1 MLYLPPTQHHRF
13 FTNLPLLQ
21 NQPPRI
27 MRGMIAYIPH
37 SVNLT
42 STQGCIR
49 GLAHACV
56 WVCVEGKG
64 EGDVRRSTCT
74 SFCKL
79 HFPQGY
85 MEGFDDGGRGVG
97 RILNPSFW
105 DWPPLPGAWWGSGA
119 YDKDFFLRM
128 YLAYYIFKPTLIE
141 EKFLKMKLGFF
152 GP

>member
-1 MLYLPPTQHHRF
+1 
-13 FTNLPLLQ
+13 
-21 NQPPRI
+21 

-56 WVCVEGKG
+56 CVCVCVCGEGKG
-64 EGDVRRSTCT
+64 EGDVRKRMCT

-85 MEGFDDGGRGVG
+85 MEGFDDGGREVG
-97 RILNPSFW
+97 RILNPSF
-105 DWPPLPGAWWGSGA
+105 
-119 YDKDFFLRM
+119 
-128 YLAYYIFKPTLIE
+128 
-141 EKFLKMKLGFF
+141 
-152 GP
+152 